1 MFLQFLKEYVM
12 SKMPWEMSFD
22 EFYANAKPSGAVN
35 RLPGI
40 GRGGEPVY
48 SYVVNMN
55 GSVEQD
61 LPENSREFDYNDV
74 MVKAVTKNLGL
85 DPKNFRDNLKVAE
98 LAAARSAWMDSVSQ
112 ENARSHMWNGN
123 SKIWDERNEVPLSEA
138 IAADYELLTKGMVHP
153 CIQNELDKQHALT
166 KGLKPVL
173 DKASEAVGV
182 PVADLSPTEVSIGK
196 VVASSM
202 DFTVQQTSAGE
213 IVTHENRR
221 LESIPKIGDEVTV
234 SYYRGTGQVVDSL
247 ENVKVSAP
255 FVDKKSGDLAICLTD
270 GNGVDQVVLFNSL
283 SGFDKFVKAHGLDDQ
298 LVEQAIDARIA
309 NPKEKPALPEIQVTS
324 DVYLDEPSGMLSFD
338 YSENG
343 VGRVMMFGSA
353 WSLEKASQEFGI
365 SQDEIVKARQMEV
378 DQKQTSY
385 PEWYASFETAKN
397 KAIAASMRDVTD
409 SGKHDKSYSGMIIA
423 DSKLHVAQHVGKASA
438 VIHCKHD
445 LDKVPL
451 MGDRIVVN
459 YKEGQGQVK
468 DSREQ
473 GRSLEKGQGRV

>member
-1 MFLQFLKEYVM
+1 M

-48 SYVVNMN
+48 SYIVNMN

-61 LPENSREFDYNDV
+61 LPENSREFNYNDV

-85 DPKNFRDNLKVAE
+85 DPTNFRDNLKVAE

-112 ENARSHMWNGN
+112 ENARAYMWYGN
-123 SKIWDERNEVPLSEA
+123 SKVWDGKESPLSED
-138 IAADYELLTKGMVHP
+138 IAVDYELLTKGMVHP

-247 ENVKVSAP
+247 ENVKVSTP

-270 GNGVDQVVLFNSL
+270 GNGVDQVLLFNDL
-283 SGFDKFVKAHGLDDQ
+283 SSFRKFVKAHDLNDK
-298 LVEQAIDARIA
+298 LVEQATDAEFA
-309 NPKEKPALPEIQVTS
+309 NPKKKPTFPEIQVTS

-378 DQKQTSY
+378 DQKQTSD

-397 KAIAASMRDVTD
+397 KAIAAGMRDVTD

-451 MGDRIVVN
+451 KDDRIVVN
-459 YKEGQGQVK
+459 YKEGQGQVT